1 MHVRPHLVA
10 LIAFGLAAPGAAAQA
25 PDFWKHWGDG
35 QAEMNGYRLVQPRYG
50 ATRTGQAVLVY
61 VTEDFTES
69 TRVKADPGKHPKSD
83 VFPVLKLNAV
93 RQFRTGVY
101 DYSLMTSVFAR
112 VAPGFAPAKV
122 SFSSQEWCGH
132 VYHHVTPR
140 AGRVAGLFH
149 SYFDGEADGRDDLP
163 LPAGGV
169 FEDALP
175 VLLRAWAGE
184 LVAKGASR
192 EVPLL
197 PSLQRA
203 RLEHKPLAWTTA
215 TISRAAAPAN
225 VTVPA
230 GRFDAWRYTVRE
242 AGGRETTY
250 DVEAASPYRLLRWTG
265 PGGEV
270 AELLGSDRMAYWQMN
285 GPGGE
290 AARKRFG
297 LQP

>member
-1 MHVRPHLVA
+1 MRRLALVVT
-10 LIAFGLAAPGAAAQA
+10 LLVSLAAPAAAQA

-50 ATRTGQAVLVY
+50 SPRAGQAVLVY
-61 VTEDFTES
+61 VTEDFSEAA
-69 TRVKADPGKHPKSD
+69 RVKADPGQHPASD
-83 VFPVLKLNAV
+83 VFPVLKLNAL

-112 VAPGFAPAKV
+112 IAAGFAPAKI
-122 SFSSQEWCGH
+122 SFSGQDWCGH
-132 VYHHVTPR
+132 VYHQLLPR
-140 AGRVAGLFH
+140 AGRVSGLYH
-149 SYFDGEADGRDDLP
+149 SYFDGEADGADDLG
-163 LPAGGV
+163 LPPNGV

-175 VLLRAWAGE
+175 ILLRGWAGAW
-184 LVAKGASR
+184 LAPGASR

-197 PSLQRA
+197 PSVQRA

-215 TISRAAAPAN
+215 TITRSAAAAPVA
-225 VTVPA
+225 VPA
-230 GRFDAWRYTVRE
+230 GRIEAWRYTVRE

-250 DVEAASPYRLLRWTG
+250 DVEAAVPYRLVRWSG

-270 AELLGSDRMAYWQMN
+270 GELLGSDRMPYWQMN